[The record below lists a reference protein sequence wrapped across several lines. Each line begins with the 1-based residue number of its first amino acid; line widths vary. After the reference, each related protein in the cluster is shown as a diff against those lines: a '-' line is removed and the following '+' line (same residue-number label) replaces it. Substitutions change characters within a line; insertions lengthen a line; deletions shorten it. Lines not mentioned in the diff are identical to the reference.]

1 MAQIVVSI
9 DTADKSNSS
18 ITVDGK
24 KLKNVYSAYVYGM
37 DEPDYMSVEINQ
49 YEKGG
54 DEEGALRKW
63 TRLTASEKEQF
74 EVKASEGEDP
84 TPEAIDH
91 KALAQALLRR
101 EIDS

>member
-1 MAQIVVSI
+1 MAQIVISI
-9 DTADKSNSS
+9 DTTDKGNSS

-63 TRLTASEKEQF
+63 TRLTASAKEDF
-74 EVKASEGEDP
+74 SIKTEEGEDP
-84 TPEAIDH
+84 NQADR
-91 KALAQALLRR
+91 KALAQLLLRR
-101 EIDS
+101 EIES